1 LPTSSSQIRIK
12 SARKII
18 FNNSIKTKKAPM
30 NIKVKDLM
38 VKSVV
43 TTMPHKTVGHAQS
56 IMTKNKIKSV
66 PVVGSEME
74 IKGIITATDLLD
86 DFSESTPVS
95 KVMTTRVFTIPAY
108 SNVNIAARMM
118 RNHNI
123 NHLIVSD
130 EKKIVG
136 VLSAHD
142 LLKLVEDHRYVMK
155 NPSTPS
161 KNKNN
166 RE

>member
-1 LPTSSSQIRIK
+1 
-12 SARKII
+12 
-18 FNNSIKTKKAPM
+18 M

-38 VKSVV
+38 VKSVI

-56 IMTKNKIKSV
+56 IMEKNKIKSI
-66 PVVGSEME
+66 PVVDGDLK
-74 IKGIITATDLLD
+74 IKGIITSTDMLQD
-86 DFSESTPVS
+86 VSDGTPLS
-95 KVMTTRVFTIPAY
+95 HVMTKSVYTIPAY
-108 SNVNIAARMM
+108 SDVHTAARVM

-142 LLKLVEDHRYVMK
+142 LLRLVEDHRFVMK
-155 NPSTPS
+155 NPPTPS
-161 KNKNN
+161 KKKTN
-166 RE
+166 RD

>member
-1 LPTSSSQIRIK
+1 
-12 SARKII
+12 
-18 FNNSIKTKKAPM
+18 M

-38 VKSVV
+38 VKSVI

-56 IMTKNKIKSV
+56 IMTKNKIKSIPIV
-66 PVVGSEME
+66 DNEMN
-74 IKGIITATDLLD
+74 IKGIITATDMLKD
-86 DFSESTPVS
+86 ISEGTPLS
-95 KVMTTRVFTIPAY
+95 HVMTTNVYTIPAY
-108 SNVNIAARMM
+108 SDVHIAARVM

-142 LLKLVEDHRYVMK
+142 LLRLVEDHRYVMK
-155 NPSTPS
+155 NPPTPS
-161 KNKNN
+161 KKKGN
-166 RE
+166 RV

>member
-1 LPTSSSQIRIK
+1 
-12 SARKII
+12 
-18 FNNSIKTKKAPM
+18 M

-38 VKSVV
+38 VKSVI

-56 IMTKNKIKSV
+56 IMKKNKIKSI
-66 PVVGSEME
+66 PVVDSDLN
-74 IKGIITATDLLD
+74 IKGIITATDMLKD
-86 DFSESTPVS
+86 TSERTPLS
-95 KVMTTRVFTIPAY
+95 HVMTTSVYTIPVY
-108 SNVNIAARMM
+108 SDIHIAARMM

-142 LLKLVEDHRYVMK
+142 LLRLVEDHRFIMK
-155 NPSTPS
+155 NPPTPS
-161 KNKNN
+161 KKKSN
-166 RE
+166 RV